1 MKAYKIVHTE
11 TLMTEIYVD
20 AETDEEALA
29 KYQTML
35 NNGEIDFS
43 DEDLVDSSDE
53 VVCLGEVAE

>member
-11 TLMTEIYVD
+11 TLMMEVYVD